1 MTAALASLTLASE
14 SEATVGDAMGRKAM
28 LLS

>member
-14 SEATVGDAMGRKAM
+14 FDATVGDAMGPKATVEG
-28 LLS
+28 